1 MKKIFTAVLAGTIL
15 FVITGF
21 TADQNPEAQNA
32 EVEITAPV
40 FDPRAMSNLFAD
52 ISGMV
57 GPSVVTITSKTTVTG
72 PASPMIPWGFG
83 FGFPNQ
89 GGTREYTQEGLGSGV
104 IISPEG
110 LIVTNNHVAGDADEL
125 LVVLSN
131 GDEVEA
137 KLIGADPRSDLA
149 LIQIEYDENLPAIS
163 LGSSDDLRVGEW
175 VLAIGSPFALRQTVT
190 QGIVSY
196 LGRDGVGLA
205 DYESYIQ
212 TDAAINPGNSGGALV
227 NLDGELI
234 GVNTAIAS
242 RTGGYQGIGFAIPVN
257 TVKNVVDDLLQHGEV
272 RRGWLG
278 VSIQPVTAEI
288 AGQFNLQDNTG
299 VLISDVLPDSPAENS
314 GLLRGDVVISVN
326 GNRFNSIND
335 FRNKIADMDPGSES
349 ELVVVRDGR
358 ERTITV
364 ELGSR
369 EEDPATVVS
378 NLENDYG
385 WQLSELTEELALRI
399 GAGNTEGV
407 VVLNVL
413 PGSPASA
420 AGVQPGDL
428 ILEVNRKTVETVSE
442 VGDELQRAVGDALLL
457 VWRRGSTL
465 FLVI

>member
-21 TADQNPEAQNA
+21 TADRNPDTQNA
-32 EVEITAPV
+32 EVEITEPV

-52 ISGMV
+52 ISEMV
-57 GPSVVTITSKTTVTG
+57 GPSVVTITSKTTVTA
-72 PASPMIPWGFG
+72 PPSPMIPWGFG

-149 LIQIEYDENLPAIS
+149 LIQIEYDEILPAIS

-175 VLAIGSPFALRQTVT
+175 VLAIGSPFALSQTVT

-257 TVKNVVDDLLQHGEV
+257 TVKSVVDDLLQYGEV

-288 AGQFNLQDNTG
+288 AEQFNLQNNEG

-314 GLLRGDVVISVN
+314 GLQRGDVVISAN
-326 GNRFNSIND
+326 GNRFDSIND

-378 NLENDYG
+378 NLENEYG
-385 WQLSELTEELALRI
+385 WQLTELTEELASRI

-428 ILEVNRKTVETVSE
+428 ILEVNRKAVETVSD
-442 VGDELQRAVGDALLL
+442 VSDELQRAVGDALLL
-457 VWRRGSTL
+457 VWRGGRTL